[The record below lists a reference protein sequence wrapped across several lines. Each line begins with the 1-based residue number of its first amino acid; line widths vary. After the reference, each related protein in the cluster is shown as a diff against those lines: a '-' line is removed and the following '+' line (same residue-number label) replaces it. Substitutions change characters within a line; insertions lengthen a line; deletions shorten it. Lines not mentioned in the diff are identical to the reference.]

1 MYNTTIFVG
10 MDVHKETFSL
20 CCYTIEKD
28 EFSHPHTTE
37 ADYIHVLSYLAS
49 LRAALG
55 ENVSFIC
62 GYEAGCLGYTLY
74 HQLTEHNITCVIL
87 APTTMPVV
95 KGKKKIKT
103 DKRDARNIAK
113 CLAHH
118 DYSPVYVPTGQDEQ
132 VKDYIRMRDDH
143 RLPLKKM
150 KQEINAFCLRHNL
163 RYGGRSTW
171 TAAHTKWLRWLEPE
185 GLYREILEEYLLTL
199 STLMDKI
206 DRLDRRIGELTARE
220 EYCEKTKQLSFLSF
234 SAEGT

>member
-20 CCYTIEKD
+20 CCYSIEKD

-87 APTTMPVV
+87 APTTM
-95 KGKKKIKT
+95 IT
-103 DKRDARNIAK
+103 ALCMSQLARMN
-113 CLAHH
+113 
-118 DYSPVYVPTGQDEQ
+118 
-132 VKDYIRMRDDH
+132 R
-143 RLPLKKM
+143 
-150 KQEINAFCLRHNL
+150 
-163 RYGGRSTW
+163 
-171 TAAHTKWLRWLEPE
+171 
-185 GLYREILEEYLLTL
+185 
-199 STLMDKI
+199 
-206 DRLDRRIGELTARE
+206 
-220 EYCEKTKQLSFLSF
+220 
-234 SAEGT
+234 

>member
-20 CCYTIEKD
+20 CCYSIEKD

-87 APTTMPVV
+87 APTTMPVIT
-95 KGKKKIKT
+95 GKKKS
-103 DKRDARNIAK
+103 KRISGMRVTLQNALPTMITALCMSQLARMN
-113 CLAHH
+113 
-118 DYSPVYVPTGQDEQ
+118 
-132 VKDYIRMRDDH
+132 R
-143 RLPLKKM
+143 
-150 KQEINAFCLRHNL
+150 
-163 RYGGRSTW
+163 
-171 TAAHTKWLRWLEPE
+171 
-185 GLYREILEEYLLTL
+185 
-199 STLMDKI
+199 
-206 DRLDRRIGELTARE
+206 
-220 EYCEKTKQLSFLSF
+220 
-234 SAEGT
+234 